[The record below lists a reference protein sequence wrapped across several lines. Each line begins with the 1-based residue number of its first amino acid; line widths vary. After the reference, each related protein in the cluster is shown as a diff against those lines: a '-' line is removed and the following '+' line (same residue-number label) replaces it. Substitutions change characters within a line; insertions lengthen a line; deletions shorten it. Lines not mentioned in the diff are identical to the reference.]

1 MSVVRFV
8 ILLTSLYLFFGCE
21 NKSRKEVRSS
31 PVSNDLVDLN
41 KRKFERNDREFSRGS
56 SGIDFHSKSSLIHN
70 VSSSWSTEEVTV
82 EIESL
87 FNRMLLSADDAAEMI
102 SNDFRGM
109 ELVPSS
115 VGKILLKS
123 DEISLWEGAEEERHV
138 GKTKFIQSLLELPK
152 KFPSG
157 NYLKVVEISGQERSF
172 KASLIVD
179 HLGEYKEA
187 HAEWVCEWTRGSDG
201 ELKLL
206 AFERKNY
213 LELRSDKEILYNDY
227 THKVLGQTPHYDI
240 QINKGISEWAGLI
253 TKFGDLAMTGHHGL
267 AVGDVNGDGRDDLFV
282 CDGGSLPNRLYV
294 QNEDGT
300 ATDVSVNAGT
310 DWYEDSR
317 AALLLDLDNDGDQ
330 DLVVATIAM
339 IVFAEN
345 DGNGQFTIRGGFPG
359 AQYPFSLSSSDF
371 DLDGDLDVYVCIYG
385 EGDRGAGSRG
395 FDERAPVPFQDAKNG
410 GKNVLLVNRG
420 GFSFTDETES
430 VGLGANNNRW
440 SFSASWEDYDN
451 DGDPDLYVAND
462 FGRNCM
468 YRNDEGYFT
477 EDAKALGLEDTG
489 AGMSVSWGDYDRD
502 GIFDL
507 YVGNM
512 FSAAGNRVGAQDKFA
527 PGRGLNEI
535 QEMRKMYRGNT
546 LYRGTEGRF
555 SNVTRDARVSMG
567 RWAWSSGFVDIN
579 NDGWEDIVIANGY
592 ITGWNK
598 EDDL

>member
-8 ILLTSLYLFFGCE
+8 ILLTSLYLFLGCE
-21 NKSRKEVRSS
+21 SKSRKKTLSS
-31 PVSNDLVDLN
+31 PVSNELVDLN
-41 KRKFERNDREFSRGS
+41 KRKFEGVDRKFSEGGL
-56 SGIDFHSKSSLIHN
+56 GIAFHSKSSSVRN
-70 VSSSWSTEEVTV
+70 VNSSWSTEEVTD
-82 EIESL
+82 EIESS
-87 FNRMLLSADDAAEMI
+87 FRMMFLSADDAEKLI
-102 SNDFRGM
+102 GNDFRGM

-115 VGKILLKS
+115 VEKILSKS
-123 DEISLWEGAEEERHV
+123 NEVSMWEGADEERHV
-138 GKTKFIQSLLELPK
+138 GKIKFIQSLLELPK
-152 KFPSG
+152 KFPLG
-157 NYLKVVEISGQERSF
+157 NYLKVIEISSQGGSF

-187 HAEWVCEWTRGSDG
+187 HAEWVCEWARRSDG

-206 AFERKNY
+206 SLERENY
-213 LELRSDKEILYNDY
+213 SELRSDKKTLYNDY
-227 THKVLGQTPHYDI
+227 TQRVIGGTPHYDT

-253 TKFGDLAMTGHHGL
+253 TKFGDMAMTGHHGL
-267 AVGDVNGDGRDDLFV
+267 AVGDVNGDGRDDVFV

-300 ATDVSVNAGT
+300 AMEASMNAGI

-345 DGNGQFTIRGGFPG
+345 DGNGKFTIRGGFPD

-385 EGDRGAGSRG
+385 EGDRDSGSRG
-395 FDERAPVPFQDAKNG
+395 FDERAPVPFHDAKNG

-430 VGLGANNNRW
+430 VGLGVNNDRW
-440 SFSASWEDYDN
+440 SFSSSWEDYDN

-468 YRNDEGYFT
+468 YRNEGGHFT
-477 EDAKALGLEDTG
+477 EDAKGLGLENTG

-502 GIFDL
+502 GTFDL

-512 FSAAGNRVGAQDKFA
+512 FSAAGNRVGRQDKFA
-527 PGRGLNEI
+527 PDRDLSEI
-535 QEMRKMYRGNT
+535 QEMRKMFQGNT
-546 LYRGTEGRF
+546 LYRGTEGGF
-555 SNVTRDARVSMG
+555 SDVTRNARVSMG
-567 RWAWSSGFVDIN
+567 RWAWSSGFVDID